1 MIEIKNASTSYVKGK
16 KIIDKMNL
24 KIEDG
29 IVFGF
34 IGPNGAGK
42 TTTLEMITGVL
53 QIDEGDIFI
62 DGKSIKT
69 KPIEAKKKFG
79 FVPDSPEMFEKLT
92 GLEYLNFIGDVY
104 EVNPEERLEIV
115 EKLAKKFNIYD
126 SLKDRIQSYSH
137 GMKQK
142 LLIISVLLYN
152 PKNWILDEPM
162 TGLDPQASYTLKEL
176 MKEDKRSDK
185 ENVMKEHSKKGN
197 TVFFSTHVL
206 EVAEK
211 ICDKIA
217 IINKGKIIYTGTI
230 EELKE
235 QLKTDTSLE
244 ESFLEL
250 IESKEK

>member
-1 MIEIKNASTSYVKGK
+1 MIEIKNVSESYVKGEK
-16 KIIDKMNL
+16 VIDNMNL

-29 IVFGF
+29 TVFGF

-42 TTTLEMITGVL
+42 TTTIEMITGVL
-53 QIDEGDIFI
+53 NIDEGDILI
-62 DGKSIKT
+62 DGKSIK
-69 KPIEAKKKFG
+69 KNPIEAKKQFG
-79 FVPDSPEMFEKLT
+79 FVPDTPDAFEKLT
-92 GLEYLNFIGDVY
+92 GLEYLNFIADVY
-104 EVNPEERLEIV
+104 GVPAKERFEKV
-115 EKLAKKFNIYD
+115 EKLANEFQIYG
-126 SLKDRIQSYSH
+126 SLRDRIESYSH

-162 TGLDPQASYTLKEL
+162 TGLDPKASYILKNL
-176 MKEDKRSDK
+176 
-185 ENVMKEHSKKGN
+185 MKEHSKKGN

-217 IINKGKIIYTGTI
+217 VIDKGKLIFVGTC

-235 QLKTDTSLE
+235 KSKNNATLE
-244 ESFLEL
+244 ESFLKI
-250 IESKEK
+250 IE

>member
-1 MIEIKNASTSYVKGK
+1 
-16 KIIDKMNL
+16 MNL

-176 MKEDKRSDK
+176 MKE
-185 ENVMKEHSKKGN
+185 HSKKGN

>member
-1 MIEIKNASTSYVKGK
+1 MIEIKNVSQSYSKEI
-16 KIIDKMNL
+16 KIIENMNL

-29 IVFGF
+29 TIFGF

-42 TTTLEMITGVL
+42 TTTIEMITGVL
-53 QIDEGDIFI
+53 KIDEGDILI
-62 DGKSIKT
+62 DGKSIT
-69 KPIEAKKKFG
+69 KNPVDHKKYFG
-79 FVPDSPEMFEKLT
+79 FVPDSPEFFEKLT

-104 EVNPEERLEIV
+104 KVSSKDRLERV
-115 EKLAKKFNIYD
+115 KFLADKFGITNN
-126 SLKDRIQSYSH
+126 LKDRIQSYSH

-162 TGLDPQASYTLKEL
+162 TGLDPKAAFTLKEL
-176 MKEDKRSDK
+176 
-185 ENVMKEHSKKGN
+185 MKEHSKKGN

-217 IINKGKIIYTGTI
+217 VIDKGKIIFIGTCR
-230 EELKE
+230 ELKE
-235 QLKTDTSLE
+235 KSKNNSSLE
-244 ESFLEL
+244 ESFLKI
-250 IESKEK
+250 IEE

>member
-1 MIEIKNASTSYVKGK
+1 MIEIKNVTESYVDGIKV
-16 KIIDKMNL
+16 IDNL
-24 KIEDG
+24 SLTIDDG

-53 QIDEGDIFI
+53 NIDSGDILI
-62 DGKSIKT
+62 DGKSIIKN
-69 KPIEAKKKFG
+69 PIEAKKKFG
-79 FVPDSPEMFEKLT
+79 FVPDSPDVFEKLT

-104 EVNPEERLEIV
+104 DVPPKQRLEKV
-115 EKLAKKFNIYD
+115 EYLAKEFNIYND
-126 SLKDRIQSYSH
+126 LRSRIQSYSH

-142 LLIISVLLYN
+142 LLIISVLLHN

-162 TGLDPQASYTLKEL
+162 TGLDPKASYTLKKL
-176 MKEDKRSDK
+176 
-185 ENVMKEHSKKGN
+185 MKEHSSKGN

-217 IINKGKIIYTGTI
+217 VIDKGKIIFTGTC

-235 QLKTDTSLE
+235 KAKVNSSLE
-244 ESFLEL
+244 ESFLKI
-250 IESKEK
+250 IE

>member
-1 MIEIKNASTSYVKGK
+1 MIEIKNVSTSYVKGK
-16 KIIDKMNL
+16 KIIDNMNL
-24 KIEDG
+24 NIEDG
-29 IVFGF
+29 TVFGF

-42 TTTLEMITGVL
+42 TTTLEMITGIL

-62 DGKSIKT
+62 DGQSIKS
-69 KPIEAKKKFG
+69 KPIQAKRLFG

-92 GLEYLNFIGDVY
+92 GLEYLNFIGDIYNVSS
-104 EVNPEERLEIV
+104 EQRLEIV
-115 EKLAKKFNIYD
+115 EKLAKEFNIYD
-126 SLKDRIQSYSH
+126 HLKDRIQSYSH

-162 TGLDPQASYTLKEL
+162 TGLDPQASYILKKL
-176 MKEDKRSDK
+176 
-185 ENVMKEHSKKGN
+185 MKEHSQKGN

-217 IINKGKIIYTGTI
+217 IINKGKIVFVGTC
-230 EELKE
+230 EELRKS
-235 QLKTDTSLE
+235 LKNNSSLE
-244 ESFLEL
+244 ESFLE
-250 IESKEK
+250 IIGEDKW